1 MIQSGIF
8 WLVLFS
14 SVIVFWMLPKQL
26 RFSFLA
32 LASFGYL
39 ATLDLMSVL
48 VLVAWTLAFYW
59 LAPLAIGKGPWQ
71 QRLLPILILAILGYL
86 AYFKYIPPLIAAMSL
101 VPIETHL
108 IIPLGI
114 SYFTFKLIHYAVE
127 VVRGNITDRSLSQFF
142 TYIFLFPIF
151 TAGPIERFDHF
162 LANQDQ
168 KWQLDSMVEGLTR
181 IIHGLIKKFFIAGM
195 LIGALLGHYGDAAG
209 PNASILLLN
218 LSALPIYKVWG
229 FLILSF
235 LYLYMDFSAYSDIAI
250 GASRLFG
257 IRIMENFNFPIIA
270 PNISNFWKRWHMSL
284 AGWCQA
290 YVYMPMIGLTR
301 NPYIAVYST
310 MLAFG
315 LWHAGSINRVCWGL
329 YHATGLIIHLTWN
342 RIKRKK
348 KWYFIDRLLII
359 RLIGIPITFMFVA
372 VSQAFTTTDG
382 NGGFYGALRILAKLF
397 FIDLPVD

>member
-8 WLVLFS
+8 WLVLFAT
-14 SVIVFWMLPKQL
+14 VIVFWLIPRQY
-26 RFSFLA
+26 RFGFLA

-39 ATLDLMSVL
+39 ATLDLTSVL

-59 LAPLAIGKGPWQ
+59 LAPLAIGKSSWQ
-71 QRLLPILILAILGYL
+71 QRLPSILILAILGYL
-86 AYFKYIPPLIAAMSL
+86 AYFKYIPPLIAAMSSD
-101 VPIETHL
+101 PIETKF

-127 VVRGNITDRSLSQFF
+127 VVRGNITNRSFQQFF
-142 TYIFLFPIF
+142 AYMFLFPIF

-168 KWQLDSMVEGLTR
+168 KWQLDSTVEGLTR
-181 IIHGLIKKFFIAGM
+181 IIHGLIKKFFVAGM
-195 LIGALLGHYGDAAG
+195 LIAPLFGPYGDITGPNAGALLF
-209 PNASILLLN
+209 N
-218 LSALPIYKVWG
+218 LSVLPTYKIWG
-229 FLILSF
+229 FLVLAF
-235 LYLYMDFSAYSDIAI
+235 LFMYMDFSAYSDIAI

-270 PNISNFWKRWHMSL
+270 PNISNFWKRWHMTL

-301 NPYIAVYST
+301 NPYIAVYCT

-315 LWHAGSINRVCWGL
+315 LWHAGSLNRVAWGL
-329 YHATGLIIHLTWN
+329 YHATGLVIHLTWS

-348 KWYFIDRLLII
+348 KWLFLDRMLVM
-359 RLIGIPITFMFVA
+359 RLIGIPSTFLFVA
-372 VSQAFTTTDG
+372 GSFAFSTTDG
-382 NGGFYGALRILAKLF
+382 NGGFYGALRIFAKMF
-397 FIDLPVD
+397 FINLPA